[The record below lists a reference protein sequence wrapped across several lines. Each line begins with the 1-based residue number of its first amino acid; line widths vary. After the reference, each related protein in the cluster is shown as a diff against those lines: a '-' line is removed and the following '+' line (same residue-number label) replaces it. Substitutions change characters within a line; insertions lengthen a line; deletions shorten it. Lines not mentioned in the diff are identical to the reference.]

1 MILVKNINGLIRFD
15 GQLPGFIAHLILGL
29 IGFFGGLVVLLGLRN
44 TSLSP
49 HLKLVISL
57 VAADLYFCLSVIIYD
72 IGNIAAGGWVFGGI
86 GCVVDAIIIT
96 SSCFASVLTLLA
108 ITFERYLTVIHSVEL
123 NDRQTYK
130 LIFGIWALSHSITF
144 IPIVSATWDTAYS
157 LNASFLVCT
166 ISWAEWSPAPI
177 LMESLALLTLMSC
190 LSMMVFGYT
199 RIVLKYLE
207 ARGKLKSTQFGTTT
221 DEGTKKSASVGPT
234 QSISTT
240 EAATTYSP
248 EAKRLLMKTIILT
261 LNYVFGWSPYLIKML
276 YEIATRNPIPYQ
288 WDIVCTMFALNNS
301 ALNSYLLMGLDPR
314 IKDGVKQLVSNI
326 F

>member
-1 MILVKNINGLIRFD
+1 MILVKNISGLIRFD
-15 GQLPGFIAHLILGL
+15 GQLPGFIAHLVLG
-29 IGFFGGLVVLLGLRN
+29 IVGFFGGVVALLGLRN
-44 TSLSP
+44 TPLSP

-57 VAADLYFCLSVIIYD
+57 VAADLYFCMSVIVYD
-72 IGNIAAGGWVFGGI
+72 VGNIAAGGWVFGGI

-123 NDRQTYK
+123 TDQQTRK
-130 LIFGIWALSHSITF
+130 LIFGIWGLSHSITL
-144 IPIVSATWDTAYS
+144 IPIVSGTWNTAYS

-207 ARGKLKSTQFGTTT
+207 ARGKLKSTKFGTTT
-221 DEGTKKSASVGPT
+221 DEGTLKSANMGTSKGAP
-234 QSISTT
+234 TT
-240 EAATTYSP
+240 EASTVYTP
-248 EAKRLLMKTIILT
+248 EAKKLLIKTIILT

-301 ALNSYLLMGLDPR
+301 ALNSYLLMVLDPR
-314 IKDGVKQLVSNI
+314 IKNGVKQLFGI
-326 F
+326 Q